1 MKHKRNAK
9 ALFVVLLFVF
19 FTVLVN
25 IKPANAYQHDT
36 SEEACRANFK
46 QSLMASPG
54 NFGYGLSEDAADFLT
69 VEAFTNNAALRRGC
83 NRCLTETNNP
93 AAKGVAWINDYSA
106 DYVPTTQDNASI
118 ALSEMFDTTASAT
131 TMDSNEEITVYFH
144 GNAYG
149 CGSGGYASNSSDPWQ
164 YGYNG
169 IDLHILNG
177 VCKPDRPETVEDENH
192 NEVHNYCSSLAA
204 ARDYL
209 GYDEH
214 DRALNSGTGNK
225 TYVRNIQALATSSLK
240 RMLPGNG
247 FLPAYQWSF
256 PGAKVS
262 VQINVRAF
270 KEWVT
275 EHANDDP
282 NDDTYY
288 IGDTYQDT
296 IYVFRCPEGIYLNNQ
311 VPTSSR
317 SCGTDK
323 SIIRITIS
331 PDIFIQNCSEKYASQ
346 STTYNFPSWYGNSSI
361 SYNKCSGTS
370 VLGSRIAINGGT
382 SKVVGSTTTD
392 KSAEIY
398 ARPGNTIYLNHF
410 FVSAAQ
416 PASAT
421 LATENLIPSGIAGSA
436 NWNNKYS
443 IAMSD
448 NTGKINASWTDGGD
462 IGVVKDIDLG
472 ITYTVEPGRTDDN
485 TYSGSDKTG
494 KIKVGTKLS
503 SSNSGS
509 NSNLGSVTIGS
520 LNAEGVTGVKYDV
533 DSVAVSVVVPY
544 NFVNTTTAN
553 TEDSV
558 YYAGST
564 ARVGGTFTT
573 GTVYND
579 LVKATYATRSPSA
592 QLGVHTYYSNSDET
606 GSTISGNSIV
616 SSFNCASLRG
626 GCTTKTSTETLNG
639 SDNVNGSNKEIAYSI
654 NVPDIDAGKW
664 ICTVSTVYPAGSGNP
679 GNYTDPEG
687 THTWYVSPSK
697 CAQIAKKPSFE
708 LWNGNLYANG
718 NIQTN
723 TSTKYTVAGHNE
735 IGSSNPRTFGSWVEH
750 GLIVKG
756 NNNKLASGA
765 VLGYQ
770 TNSNTNLSNNPG
782 GHSEGITPGVCKRS
796 PLTIANQP
804 CVTGGSTSGDSGIA
818 VTETVNLSDYI
829 SVAQTTTSVQT
840 GSNDV
845 DLSSSNYYTEKNGIR
860 YTYNSSSSKLHLKAS
875 SNLPSGVTHIIYSK
889 GSVYIHG
896 NLTYTNGPYS
906 SPSNVPQYI
915 IITDGSIF
923 IDGAVTRVDSWLVAD
938 GKKESSAGAIK
949 TCADSNGE
957 VPIGEQYC
965 FNQLRINGP
974 IIAKKMELTRLY
986 GAATGNNSATSAE
999 ILNFAP
1005 STYIFSQSKA
1015 SENTSLRTVFS
1026 KEVAPRW

>member
-19 FTVLVN
+19 FTISANVR
-25 IKPANAYQHDT
+25 PASAYQNNT
-36 SEEACRANFK
+36 SIAACMANF
-46 QSLMASPG
+46 QASLMASSG
-54 NFGYGLSEDAADFLT
+54 NFGYGLSESDAEDLT
-69 VEAFTNNAALRRGC
+69 DSVFTNNAALLRGC
-83 NRCLTETNNP
+83 TRCLTETST

-106 DYVPTTQDNASI
+106 DYVPTTQDNAVE
-118 ALSEMFDTTASAT
+118 ALSEMFYTTASAT
-131 TMDSNEEITVYFH
+131 TLDSNEEITVYFH

-247 FLPAYQWSF
+247 FLPAYKWSF

-262 VQINVRAF
+262 VQINVREF
-270 KEWVT
+270 KKWVT
-275 EHANDDP
+275 EHANDDL

-288 IGDTYQDT
+288 VGDTYQDT
-296 IYVFRCPEGIYLNNQ
+296 IYVFRCPEGIYLNGQ

-331 PDIFIQNCSEKYASQ
+331 PDIFVDKCSVKYQDQ
-346 STTYNFPSWYGNSSI
+346 SVTYNFPSWFGGSTT
-361 SYNKCSGTS
+361 YNKCSGQST
-370 VLGSRIAINGGT
+370 LGSRVAIDGGV

-398 ARPGNTIYLNHF
+398 ARPGNTIRLGQF

-421 LATENLIPSGIAGSA
+421 LATENLIPSGIAGLS
-436 NWNNKYS
+436 NWQNRYS
-443 IAMSD
+443 ITLSD
-448 NTGKINASWTDGGD
+448 NTGKISETWNDGGD
-462 IGVVKDIDLG
+462 IGVVKDTSLD
-472 ITYTVEPGRTDDN
+472 ITYTVKPGKTNDN
-485 TYSGSDKTG
+485 TYSDKTG
-494 KIKVGTKLS
+494 EIKVGTKLS

-509 NSNLGSVTIGS
+509 SSNLGSVTIDT
-520 LNAEGVTGVKYDV
+520 LNAEGVSNIKYDV
-533 DSVAVSVVVPY
+533 DSTSVSVIVPY
-544 NFVNTTTAN
+544 NFVNTATAD
-553 TEDSV
+553 TKDSV
-558 YYAGST
+558 YYAGGT
-564 ARVGGTFTT
+564 ATVGGTFAT

-626 GCTTKTSTETLNG
+626 GCTTKTSTETLNR

-654 NVPDIDAGKW
+654 DVPDIDAGKW

-697 CAQIAKKPSFE
+697 CVQIAKKPSFE

-770 TNSNTNLSNNPG
+770 TNNNTNLSNNPG

-845 DLSSSNYYTEKNGIR
+845 DLSSGNYYTEKNGIR

-896 NLTYTNGPYS
+896 NLTYTNGTYS

-957 VPIGEQYC
+957 VLTEQYC